1 MQFDRLIS
9 RAAIVAAIVTGS
21 AGAGLLSGAIRNTS
35 TQHDYYLTTQ
45 SNWTDAEALAIS
57 LGGHLVTVNDA
68 AENQWILDTFGT
80 FDGRNRQ
87 LWIGL
92 NDLQSAGNFVW
103 TSGEAVSFTN
113 WSVGEPNFIGSERH
127 VFIYGPGTPKPAG
140 LWNNE
145 YNRTT
150 FESWGLS
157 GGFHGVIEVVPAPA
171 AALLLPLASGLRRR
185 RSPVR

>member
-68 AENQWILDTFGT
+68 AENQWILDTFGS
-80 FDGRNRQ
+80 FGGRNRQ

-92 NDLQSAGNFVW
+92 NDLQSTGNFQW
-103 TSGEAVSFTN
+103 SSGESVTFTN
-113 WSVGEPNFIGSERH
+113 WSSGEPNFIGDERY
-127 VFIYGPGTPKPAG
+127 VYIYGPGIPRPAG

-145 YNRTT
+145 YNRSS
-150 FESWGLS
+150 FDSWGTS

-171 AALLLPLASGLRRR
+171 AAAALVLPALLRRR
-185 RSPVR
+185 RA